1 MPVPMIL
8 AATIS
13 TWAAISKHH
22 LNEPHSPRSTPLVQ
36 DPQDATRPEGFPR
49 FYSYRQRRTALRTTL
64 AFTAIAA
71 MIVLLGVPAQF

>member
-1 MPVPMIL
+1 MIL

-36 DPQDATRPEGFPR
+36 DPQDATRSEGFAM
-49 FYSYRQRRTALRTTL
+49 FYSYRHRRTALRMTLTL
-64 AFTAIAA
+64 AAFAA
-71 MIVLLGVPAQF
+71 LIVLLGLPTQF